1 MDRVVPFIN
10 TAVLSSGVKTS
21 PAAVSAPRAAFG
33 PGAAVARGKVDVP
46 MISDEAEFNE
56 YVVPLSTTAEEPGR
70 SVEPS
75 ILIPPP
81 LLGGSAV

>member
-1 MDRVVPFIN
+1 MAGPERDRVVPFIN

-21 PAAVSAPRAAFG
+21 PAAASAPLAPFG
-33 PGAAVARGKVDVP
+33 PGAAVARGIVDVP

-56 YVVPLSTTAEEPGR
+56 YVVPLSTIAEEPGR

-75 ILIPPP
+75 I
-81 LLGGSAV
+81 